1 MREFSR
7 LLIPPREDPRLAQSI
22 TLTTLFFFLG
32 VALLYGFANL
42 AISSHF
48 VFKLIGAGLLLVSL
62 ALALI
67 HLVRFFSSRYF
78 TWIGL
83 GLGLLLLSLLLYLL
97 TISAAVCHQLTSKW
111 GVLVFGVAG
120 FSSTCYGVMSW
131 LDAYTPGLSEQS
143 DTQTTTCG
151 STPTGNDTVTAVTNL
166 ILVVVAFLSI
176 FAIVNELVILS
187 WSRPC
192 QVG

>member
-1 MREFSR
+1 MGNFSR
-7 LLIPPREDPRLAQSI
+7 LLIPPREDPRLGQSI
-22 TLTTLFFFLG
+22 TLTTSFFFLG

-42 AISSHF
+42 AISGHF

-131 LDAYTPGLSEQS
+131 LDAQTLGLSDQS
-143 DTQTTTCG
+143 DAQTTTGG
-151 STPTGNDTVTAVTNL
+151 STPRGNENIIAVRNL
-166 ILVVVAFLSI
+166 ILVIVAFFSI

-187 WSRPC
+187 WSSPC
-192 QVG
+192 QIG